1 MSNGSER
8 YHQSS
13 RHRRHNGGGIHDEF
27 DIFGGFPFT
36 FRDPEE
42 VFREFFGGS
51 PFEEIFRGKLY
62 HTVATSNLQDHNL
75 FFLSPPSDVPQRTPA
90 ARERPPPS
98 QRPAALAPAERDQL
112 AVHVALHELQP
123 DGRVL
128 QRGPDGAPGRGRR
141 RRHRRRWLHLDIGV

>member
-51 PFEEIFRGKLY
+51 PFEEIFRGKLLPIFVRVS
-62 HTVATSNLQDHNL
+62 HLHGP
-75 FFLSPPSDVPQRTPA
+75 FFSPSDVPQRTSA
-90 ARERPPPS
+90 ARERSPPP

-128 QRGPDGAPGRGRR
+128 QRGPDGAPGRGWRW